1 MKQHLKFFSLAIFI
15 LVNVLIGLS
24 LSSCGGYLIQ
34 NTPQQPEIKQQ
45 DANTPSEDSAKIDG
59 EIVNNKIKEENQL
72 NADDEMDTE
81 DQDFSQSAYYYYIK
95 SERHKQ
101 KGETALAIDALKQAI
116 DNDPESIYLKKSMI
130 FLHLINKD
138 NASAINVA
146 KELVQKHP
154 DDEDILLILAKL
166 NLQLNNLNEAK
177 TIYERIIELNP
188 QNHDAYIVLGNLYME
203 NNGSEDAFRLFSKM
217 VGHFPESYAAHYFLG
232 KINVQKKN
240 FIQAEKALLRS
251 IELKK
256 DLVEPR
262 FELITIY
269 KSNYRSQKDSDKK
282 VIALYEDILKID
294 KNNIKAAI
302 ELPLFLYKKGEKS
315 KASKMFVGFGQRYQ
329 NSETMMMAMA
339 KEIIN
344 NQRSDDAI
352 IIFTEILKGD
362 PQNSALHYIA
372 GVTFDSLK
380 ESKKAISHFMKVTPD
395 SEQYK
400 KSIFHTAYI
409 YSQMKQPEKSIELLE
424 SKLNELS
431 GDTELIVYLA
441 AFYEEANQLDKA
453 FALLQ
458 QGLVVSPDD
467 TELLFRSGIIAD
479 KSGDKDGCIKAMK
492 RVIELDPDHS
502 SALNYLGYTY
512 AEIGTNLDEAEELVS
527 RSLELKPNDGYI
539 TDSLGWIYYKKGMY
553 DKAIEILEK
562 AVNLSSEDPVITEH
576 LGDAYK
582 GNKMYHKAI
591 EAYKKALSK
600 NQNPENKAV
609 LEKKIDEITNMIKKQ
624 N

>member
-1 MKQHLKFFSLAIFI
+1 MKQHLKYFSLSIFF
-15 LVNVLIGLS
+15 LVNALIGLS
-24 LSSCGGYLIQ
+24 LSGCGSLIKS
-34 NTPQQPEIKQQ
+34 TPQKTEITQKH
-45 DANTPSEDSAKIDG
+45 AKTPSEDSSKIDG
-59 EIVNNKIKEENQL
+59 ETVRDMIKEEDQL
-72 NADDEMDTE
+72 NADDEMNTE

-101 KGETALAIDALKQAI
+101 KGETALAIDALQQAI

-130 FLHLINKD
+130 FLRLINKD
-138 NASAINVA
+138 NVNAITVA
-146 KELVQKHP
+146 RDLAQKHP
-154 DDEDILLILAKL
+154 DNEDILLILAKL

-177 TIYERIIELNP
+177 TLYERIIELNP

-203 NNGSEDAFRLFSKM
+203 NNGSEKALRLFSEM
-217 VGHFPESYAAHYFLG
+217 VGHFPESYAAHFFLG
-232 KINVQKKN
+232 KVNVQKKN
-240 FIQAEKALLRS
+240 FIQAEKSLLRS

-262 FELITIY
+262 FELIAIY

-294 KNNIKAAI
+294 KNNIKASI

-315 KASKMFVGFGQRYQ
+315 KASRMFVVFGQQYK
-329 NSETMMMAMA
+329 NNETMMMATA

-344 NQRSDDAI
+344 NQKSDDAI
-352 IIFTEILKGD
+352 IVFTEILKGD
-362 PQNSALHYIA
+362 PQNSSLHYIA
-372 GVTFDSLK
+372 GVVFDSLK
-380 ESKKAISHFMKVTPD
+380 ESKKAISHFLKVTSD

-400 KSIFHTAYI
+400 KSIFHIAYI
-409 YSQMKQPEKSIELLE
+409 YSQMKQPEKSIEFLE
-424 SKLNELS
+424 SKLSQLS
-431 GDTELIVYLA
+431 DDTELIAYLA
-441 AFYEEANQLDKA
+441 AFYEETNQLDKA

-458 QGLVVSPDD
+458 KGLVVSPDD
-467 TELLFRSGIIAD
+467 TELLFRTGIIAD

-512 AEIGTNLDEAEELVS
+512 AELGTNLDEAEVLVT

-539 TDSLGWIYYKKGMY
+539 TDSLGWVYYKKGMY

-562 AVNLSSEDPVITEH
+562 AVMLSSEDPVITEH
-576 LGDAYK
+576 LADAYREK
-582 GNKMYHKAI
+582 KMYSQAL
-591 EAYKKALSK
+591 EAYRKALSK
-600 NQNPENKAV
+600 NQNPENKTA